1 MEFNTSNI
9 KFAIRYDKDVFLS
22 YSWINFF
29 YCLEQK
35 KIHNPTK
42 QSFSHSTKILSHK
55 ISQNYDMLSIVHF
68 HNKSYKKL
76 IQKDYIYLKDT
87 LEYTTEELANHQWII
102 ISLENFFH
110 LIRSYICN
118 YSVPETS
125 SYTFMPTLYNILY
138 YTYDKMLS
146 GEKHKFNDIS
156 FFIDKNLLSIKEQ
169 KEPLID
175 VSYLQLQLNLS
186 EENKQLLT
194 TIIRN
199 LEKHESD
206 IKLLDKNSIDTILSQ
221 NIKLIEHMENKR
233 KIPPNLSEP
242 FLKMIQFQNSILNK
256 NHIFQIES
264 SAQLLL
270 TYNKENILKKYTI
283 ENKPALN
290 LVNSQATNSESTN
303 LASTNLAST
312 NSESNSVLDST
323 KIQTNKEINKS
334 HTQPAITINQSDQ
347 NINISSPSL
356 SVRPSIPPRPPP
368 LLPSLLP
375 ISNPIS
381 EQSVTN
387 SLYPVTDLL
396 AEIRAFKENN
406 KPLKKINTTTEKDVK
421 TPTDIMLSLKETLVQ
436 RKKSVQHSDTEDNSS
451 SNEDNSKWD

>member
-35 KIHNPTK
+35 KIYNPTK
-42 QSFSHSTKILSHK
+42 QSFFHSTKILSHK
-55 ISQNYDMLSIVHF
+55 ISQNYDTLSIVHF

-76 IQKDYIYLKDT
+76 IQKDYVYLKDT
-87 LEYTTEELANHQWII
+87 LEYTIEELANHQWII
-102 ISLENFFH
+102 VSLENFFH
-110 LIRSYICN
+110 LIRSYICS

-125 SYTFMPTLYNILY
+125 SYMFMPTLYNILY
-138 YTYDKMLS
+138 YTYDKMLN

-199 LEKHESD
+199 LEKHEPD
-206 IKLLDKNSIDTILSQ
+206 IKLLDKNSIDIVLSQ
-221 NIKLIEHMENKR
+221 NINLIEHMENKR

-242 FLKMIQFQNSILNK
+242 FLKMIQCQNSILDK

-264 SAQLLL
+264 PPQLSLI
-270 TYNKENILKKYTI
+270 YNNENLLKKYTI
-283 ENKPALN
+283 ENNPELDSV
-290 LVNSQATNSESTN
+290 LNSQP
-303 LASTNLAST
+303 T
-312 NSESNSVLDST
+312 NSESNIVLYST
-323 KIQTNKEINKS
+323 KIQTNKKINKS
-334 HTQPAITINQSDQ
+334 YTQPEITINKSDQ
-347 NINISSPSL
+347 KINIPSPSL
-356 SVRPSIPPRPPP
+356 PARPSIPPRPPP
-368 LLPSLLP
+368 LP
-375 ISNPIS
+375 ISIPIP
-381 EQSVTN
+381 EQPVAN
-387 SLYPVTDLL
+387 SLYPDLQRADLL
-396 AEIRAFKENN
+396 AEIRAFSKDN
-406 KPLKKINTTTEKDVK
+406 KPFKNSNTLFKKINTTTEENIK
-421 TPTDIMLSLKETLVQ
+421 TPTDIIPSLKQKLLQIKEAVQ
-436 RKKSVQHSDTEDNSS
+436 DSDTEDNPSG
-451 SNEDNSKWD
+451 NEDNSKWD